1 MSQQPEMSARAVAAQ
16 GKLDRLR
23 GSHRFDDDDWQEVP
37 LPPPTPPTDTLR
49 AATVRLSPEQISLR
63 SRVERMV
70 PAATVLRSNLDNIGS
85 SIARTWGDR
94 IIGADP
100 HTSADLINAKEQL
113 DVLIQNINDLISSE
127 KAELASQGRTHIGES
142 EKKAFAALET
152 LKHDAEIKASAVQKR
167 FGNKET
173 KAKAKAM
180 IAKTA
185 NKPIDV
191 SIQGGRRRKATRRR
205 RSRKASNTRINK
217 KARNNKSR
225 ATRRTKSR
233 SPNRRT
239 RHRNR

>member
-1 MSQQPEMSARAVAAQ
+1 M
-16 GKLDRLR
+16 
-23 GSHRFDDDDWQEVP
+23 
-37 LPPPTPPTDTLR
+37 
-49 AATVRLSPEQISLR
+49 I
-63 SRVERMV
+63 
-70 PAATVLRSNLDNIGS
+70 PAATVGRSNLDNIGS
-85 SIARTWGDR
+85 SIAVSWGDR

-100 HTSADLINAKEQL
+100 RTSAELRNAKEQL
-113 DVLIQNINDLISSE
+113 DVLIKSINDLIRSE

-152 LKHDAEIKASAVQKR
+152 LKRDAESKASAVQKR
-167 FGNKET
+167 LGNKET
-173 KAKAKAM
+173 KAKAM

-191 SIQGGRRRKATRRR
+191 SIHGGRRRKATRRR

>member
-1 MSQQPEMSARAVAAQ
+1 MSQQSQ
-16 GKLDRLR
+16 
-23 GSHRFDDDDWQEVP
+23 DDWQQVP
-37 LPPPTPPTDTLR
+37 LTPPTPPTGTLQ
-49 AATVRLSPEQISLR
+49 AATVLLSPEQISLR

-113 DVLIQNINDLISSE
+113 DVLIKNINDLIRSE

-152 LKHDAEIKASAVQKR
+152 LKRDAESKASAVQKR
-167 FGNKET
+167 LGNKET
-173 KAKAKAM
+173 KAKAM

-185 NKPIDV
+185 KPIDV

-205 RSRKASNTRINK
+205 RSRKASKTRSNK